1 MISYIPLWTTLVKR
15 KMKRGDLY
23 KILSPATVARMGR
36 DEYVSLQIIDKVCDF
51 LDCEISDV
59 VVRDSSAK
67 KESPNDSSSG
77 Q

>member
-1 MISYIPLWTTLVKR
+1 MISYIPLWTTLLKK

-36 DEYVSLQIIDKVCDF
+36 DEYISLQLIDRVCDF

-59 VVRDSSAK
+59 VVRDTSQK
-67 KESPNDSSSG
+67 KESPDTEASG
-77 Q
+77 